1 MQVSHS
7 RVETFK
13 QCGMKYKFR
22 YVDGLETYFNGD
34 PANPLI
40 IGTALH
46 TGIEKDVKTAIEEYF
61 SNYPVI
67 TDQNEEEAIKLAAII
82 PKCKAVLPEGIYE
95 QKIECPEFIG
105 FIDLLVPVGKD
116 TFDLY
121 DFKYSNNVK
130 NYLESGQLHEY
141 KFYFEKTTGK
151 KIRDLYFMFAPK
163 VAIRMKKTETP
174 ETFRLRLRD
183 ELKDKEPQIIKVE
196 YDVEKVK
203 AFLQNAKECR
213 GATKFEKSPSRLC
226 DWCDYKDY
234 CETGDDLMI
243 LPKNERKTNEK
254 ASYKKIWLYG
264 LPFSGKTYLANKFPN
279 VLMLNTDGNVK
290 YVDAPCVPIKDEV
303 TVEGRMTKRT
313 FAWDI
318 FKDTIA
324 ELEKKQ
330 NDFETIVVDLLE
342 DTYEHC
348 RLWCYDH
355 LGIEHESD
363 NSFKAWDFVR
373 TEFLSTIKK
382 LMNLDYNIVLIS
394 HEDSSKDI
402 TKKSGDKI
410 TAIKPNINDKVALK
424 IAGMV
429 DIVGRV
435 INDDG
440 NRTISFKTN
449 EVIFGGGRLALKALD
464 IPCDYKDLIA
474 VYDSVNTVE
483 KPAARASKPAPKQEA
498 PKVEENEKGYPK
510 DWDEQ
515 DDNKVHYWKHTSG
528 AYYVQAIGQTFSDMG
543 IDESDCVE
551 ISEADYKKALEAEPK
566 VLKTTKADAENAG
579 YPETATANPTET
591 PRRTRRV
598 RNA

>member
-1 MQVSHS
+1 MVQVSHS
-7 RVETFK
+7 RIETFK
-13 QCGMKYKFR
+13 QCGYKYKLR
-22 YVDGLETYFNGD
+22 YVDELKTYFNGD

-46 TGIEKDVKTAIEEYF
+46 TGIEKDVKTAVDEYY
-61 SNYPVI
+61 SHYPVI
-67 TDQNEEEAIKLAAII
+67 TDQNVEEVIKLEAII
-82 PKCKAVLPEGIYE
+82 PKCKAILPDGIYE
-95 QKIECPEFIG
+95 RKIECPEFVG
-105 FIDLLVPVGKD
+105 FIDLLVKVGEGVY
-116 TFDLY
+116 DLY

-141 KFYFEKTTGK
+141 KHYFERTTGE

-163 VAIRMKKTETP
+163 VAIRMKKDETP
-174 ETFRLRLRD
+174 EDFRKRLRE
-183 ELKDKEPQIIKVE
+183 ELAGKEPQLVKVD
-196 YDVEKVK
+196 YNPEKVVD
-203 AFLQNAKECR
+203 FLRNAKECR
-213 GATKFEKSPSRLC
+213 TATKFEKNESRLC
-226 DWCDYKDY
+226 DWCDYKEY
-234 CETGDDLMI
+234 CQTGDDLMI
-243 LPKNERKTNEK
+243 LPKNERKTNAK
-254 ASYKKIWLYG
+254 ANYKKIWLYG

-290 YVDAPCVPIKDEV
+290 YIDAPCVAIRDEV
-303 TVEGRMTKRT
+303 SVEGRMTKRV
-313 FAWDI
+313 FAWDL
-318 FKDTIA
+318 FKQTIA

-373 TEFLSTIKK
+373 TEFLSVIKR
-382 LMNLDYNIVLIS
+382 LMNTDYNIVLIS

-435 INDDG
+435 INEDG

-464 IPCDYKDLIA
+464 IPCEYDDLVK
-474 VYDSVNTVE
+474 VYANVKTVE
-483 KPAARASKPAPKQEA
+483 APAPKSA
-498 PKVEENEKGYPK
+498 PAEKVEENEKGYPK
-510 DWDEQ
+510 DWDDEEE
-515 DDNKVHYWKHTSG
+515 NTERYYLHSG
-528 AYYVQAIGQTFSDMG
+528 GGAFVRAVGQTFEDMG
-543 IDESDCVE
+543 IDEEDCVE
-551 ISEADYKKALEAEPK
+551 ISKEKYLKMLEKEALTDVEPK
-566 VLKTTKADAENAG
+566 AEKAI
-579 YPETATANPTET
+579 ETATANPTET
-591 PRRTRRV
+591 PAPRRTRRV

>member
-7 RVETFK
+7 RIETFK
-13 QCGMKYKFR
+13 QCGYKYKLR
-22 YVDGLETYFNGD
+22 YVDKLQTYFNGD

-46 TGIEKDVKTAIEEYF
+46 TGIEKDVKTAIAEYY

-67 TDQNEEEAIKLAAII
+67 TDQNVEEAIKLEAII
-82 PKCKAVLPEGIYE
+82 PKCKAVLPDGIYE
-95 QKIECPEFIG
+95 RKIECAEFIG
-105 FIDLLVPVGKD
+105 FIDLLVEVEKGVY
-116 TFDLY
+116 DLY

-141 KFYFEKTTGK
+141 KHYFERTTGE

-183 ELKDKEPQIIKVE
+183 ELADKEPQIVKVE
-196 YDVEKVK
+196 YDPNKVVD
-203 AFLQNAKECR
+203 FLRSAKECR
-213 GATKFEKSPSRLC
+213 TATKFEKNESRLC
-226 DWCDYKDY
+226 DWCDYKEY
-234 CETGDDLMI
+234 CQTGDDLMI
-243 LPKNERKTNEK
+243 LPKNERKTNAK
-254 ASYKKIWLYG
+254 ANYKKIWLYG

-290 YVDAPCVPIKDEV
+290 YIDAPCVAIRDEV
-303 TVEGRMTKRT
+303 SVEGRMTKRV
-313 FAWDI
+313 FAWDL
-318 FKDTIA
+318 FKQTIA

-373 TEFLSTIKK
+373 TEFLSVIKR
-382 LMNLDYNIVLIS
+382 LMNTDYNIVLIS

-435 INDDG
+435 LNEDG

-449 EVIFGGGRLALKALD
+449 EVIFGGGRLTLKALD
-464 IPCDYKDLIA
+464 IPCEYKDLVD
-474 VYDSVNTVE
+474 VYASVATVE
-483 KPAARASKPAPKQEA
+483 APATKREPA
-498 PKVEENEKGYPK
+498 EKSTEYPK
-510 DWDEQ
+510 DWDEVKA

-528 AYYVQAIGQTFSDMG
+528 ACYVQAVGQTFADMG
-543 IDESDCVE
+543 IDAEDCVE
-551 ISEADYKKALEAEPK
+551 ISESEYKKALEAETPARTT
-566 VLKTTKADAENAG
+566 VTTKADAERAG
-579 YPETATANPTET
+579 YSEAETATATPT

>member
-7 RVETFK
+7 RIETFK
-13 QCGMKYKFR
+13 QCGYKYKLR
-22 YVDGLETYFNGD
+22 YVDKLETYFNGD

-46 TGIEKDVKTAIEEYF
+46 TGIEKDVKTAIAEYY

-67 TDQNEEEAIKLAAII
+67 TDQNVEEAIKLEAII
-82 PKCKAVLPEGIYE
+82 PKCKAVLPDGIYE
-95 QKIECPEFIG
+95 RKIVCAEFIG
-105 FIDLLVPVGKD
+105 FIDLLVEVEKGVY
-116 TFDLY
+116 DLY

-141 KFYFEKTTGK
+141 KHYFERTTGE

-163 VAIRMKKTETP
+163 VAIRMKKDETP
-174 ETFRLRLRD
+174 EDFRKRLRA
-183 ELKDKEPQIIKVE
+183 ELADKEPQLVKVD
-196 YDVEKVK
+196 YNPDKVVE
-203 AFLQNAKECR
+203 FLRSAKECR
-213 GATKFEKSPSRLC
+213 TATKFEKNESRLC
-226 DWCDYKDY
+226 DWCDYKEY
-234 CETGDDLMI
+234 CQTGDDLMI
-243 LPKNERKTNEK
+243 LPKNERKTNAK
-254 ASYKKIWLYG
+254 ANYKKIWLYG

-290 YVDAPCVPIKDEV
+290 YIDAPCVAIRDEV
-303 TVEGRMTKRT
+303 SVEGRMTKRV
-313 FAWDI
+313 FAWDL
-318 FKDTIA
+318 FKQTIA

-373 TEFLSTIKK
+373 TEFLSVIKR
-382 LMNLDYNIVLIS
+382 LMNTDYNIVLIS

-449 EVIFGGGRLALKALD
+449 EVIFGGGRLTLKALD
-464 IPCDYKDLIA
+464 IPCEYKDLVD
-474 VYDSVNTVE
+474 VYASVATVE
-483 KPAARASKPAPKQEA
+483 APATKRAPAEKA
-498 PKVEENEKGYPK
+498 PEYPK
-510 DWDEQ
+510 EWEDAKLDE
-515 DDNKVHYWKHTSG
+515 NVPHYWKHVSG
-528 AYYVQAIGQTFSDMG
+528 ACYVQAIGQTFADLG
-543 IDESDCVE
+543 IDAEDCVE
-551 ISEADYKKALEAEPK
+551 ISEAEYKKALEGETEKAVETPAAKAE
-566 VLKTTKADAENAG
+566 T
-579 YPETATANPTET
+579 PETPA

>member
-7 RVETFK
+7 RIETFK
-13 QCGMKYKFR
+13 QCGYKYKLR
-22 YVDGLETYFNGD
+22 YVDELKTYFNGD

-46 TGIEKDVKTAIEEYF
+46 TGIEKDVKTAIAEYY

-67 TDQNEEEAIKLAAII
+67 TDQNVEEAIKLEAII
-82 PKCKAVLPEGIYE
+82 PKCKAVLPDGIYE
-95 QKIECPEFIG
+95 RKIECAEFIG
-105 FIDLLVPVGKD
+105 FIDLLVEVEKGVY
-116 TFDLY
+116 DLY

-130 NYLESGQLHEY
+130 NYLAGGQLHEY
-141 KFYFEKTTGK
+141 KHYFERTTGE

-183 ELKDKEPQIIKVE
+183 ELADKEPQIVKVE
-196 YDVEKVK
+196 YDPNKVVD
-203 AFLQNAKECR
+203 FLRSAKECR
-213 GATKFEKSPSRLC
+213 TATKFEKNESRLC
-226 DWCDYKDY
+226 DWCDYKEY
-234 CETGDDLMI
+234 CQTGDDLMI
-243 LPKNERKTNEK
+243 LPKNERKTNAK
-254 ASYKKIWLYG
+254 ANYKKIWLYG

-290 YVDAPCVPIKDEV
+290 YIDAPCVAIRDEV
-303 TVEGRMTKRT
+303 SVEGRMTKRV
-313 FAWDI
+313 FAWDL
-318 FKDTIA
+318 FKQTIA

-373 TEFLSTIKK
+373 TEFLSTIKR
-382 LMNLDYNIVLIS
+382 LMNTDYNIVLIS

-435 INDDG
+435 LNEDG

-449 EVIFGGGRLALKALD
+449 EVIFGGGRLALKTLD
-464 IPCDYKDLIA
+464 IPCEYKNLVD
-474 VYDSVNTVE
+474 VYANVATVE
-483 KPAARASKPAPKQEA
+483 TPATKSAPTE
-498 PKVEENEKGYPK
+498 KVEENEKGYPK
-510 DWDEQ
+510 DWDDEEE
-515 DDNKVHYWKHTSG
+515 NKERYWLHSG
-528 AYYVQAIGQTFSDMG
+528 GGACYVQAVGQTFADMG
-543 IDESDCVE
+543 IDAEDCVE
-551 ISEADYKKALEAEPK
+551 ISESEYKKALEAETPARTT
-566 VLKTTKADAENAG
+566 VTTKADAERAG
-579 YPETATANPTET
+579 YSEAETATATPA

>member
-7 RVETFK
+7 RIETFK
-13 QCGMKYKFR
+13 QCGYKYKLR
-22 YVDGLETYFNGD
+22 YVDGLKTYFNGD

-40 IGTALH
+40 VGTALH
-46 TGIEKDVKTAIEEYF
+46 TGIEKDVKTAIAEYY

-67 TDQNEEEAIKLAAII
+67 TDQNVEEAIKLEAII
-82 PKCKAVLPEGIYE
+82 PKCRAVLPDGIYE
-95 QKIECPEFIG
+95 RKIESPEFIG
-105 FIDLLVPVGKD
+105 FIDLLVPVAEGVY
-116 TFDLY
+116 DLY

-141 KFYFEKTTGK
+141 KYFFERTTGE

-174 ETFRLRLRD
+174 EDFRKRLRA
-183 ELKDKEPQIIKVE
+183 ELADKEPQLVKVD
-196 YDVEKVK
+196 YNPDKVVE
-203 AFLQNAKECR
+203 FLRSAKDCR
-213 GATKFEKSPSRLC
+213 MATNFEKKPCRLC
-226 DWCDYKDY
+226 DWCDYQAY

-243 LPKNERKTNEK
+243 LPKNERKTNDK
-254 ASYKKIWLYG
+254 ANYKKIWLYG

-290 YVDAPCVPIKDEV
+290 YVDAPCVAIRDEV
-303 TVEGRMTKRT
+303 SVEGRMTKRK
-313 FAWDI
+313 FAWDL
-318 FKDTIA
+318 FKETIA

-382 LMNLDYNIVLIS
+382 LMNLDYNIVVIS

-424 IAGMV
+424 VAGMV

-435 INDDG
+435 INEDG

-464 IPCDYKDLIA
+464 IPCEYDDLVD
-474 VYDSVNTVE
+474 VYASVATVE
-483 KPAARASKPAPKQEA
+483 KPAARPAPKKEPA
-498 PKVEENEKGYPK
+498 KVEENEQGYPK
-510 DWDEQ
+510 DWEEPNDG
-515 DDNKVHYWKHTSG
+515 KVHYWKHVSG
-528 AYYVQAIGQTFSDMG
+528 ACYVQAVGQAFADMG
-543 IDESDCVE
+543 IDAEDCVE
-551 ISEADYKKALEAEPK
+551 ISEAEYNAQLEAEVKP
-566 VLKTTKADAENAG
+566 AEK
-579 YPETATANPTET
+579 PVETATAKPTET
-591 PRRTRRV
+591 AAPRRTRRV
-598 RNA
+598 RGA

>member
-7 RVETFK
+7 RIETFK
-13 QCGMKYKFR
+13 RCGYKYKLR
-22 YVDGLETYFNGD
+22 YVDKLQTYFNGD

-46 TGIEKDVKTAIEEYF
+46 TGIEKDVKTAIAEYY

-67 TDQNEEEAIKLAAII
+67 TDQNVEEAMKLEAII
-82 PKCKAVLPEGIYE
+82 PKCKAVLPDGIYE
-95 QKIECPEFIG
+95 RKIECAEFIG
-105 FIDLLVPVGKD
+105 FIDLLVEVEKGVY
-116 TFDLY
+116 DLY

-141 KFYFEKTTGK
+141 KHYFERTTGE

-174 ETFRLRLRD
+174 EDFRRRLRE
-183 ELKDKEPQIIKVE
+183 ELADKEPQLVKVD
-196 YDVEKVK
+196 YNPDKVVE
-203 AFLQNAKECR
+203 FLRSAKECR
-213 GATKFEKSPSRLC
+213 TATKFEKNESRLC
-226 DWCDYKDY
+226 DWCDYKEY
-234 CETGDDLMI
+234 CQTGDDLMI
-243 LPKNERKTNEK
+243 LPKNERKTNAK
-254 ASYKKIWLYG
+254 ANYKKIWLYG

-290 YVDAPCVPIKDEV
+290 YIDAPCVAIRDEV
-303 TVEGRMTKRT
+303 SVEGRMTKRV
-313 FAWDI
+313 FAWDL
-318 FKDTIA
+318 FKQTIA

-373 TEFLSTIKK
+373 TEFLSVIKR
-382 LMNLDYNIVLIS
+382 LMNTDYNIVLIS

-435 INDDG
+435 LNEDG

-449 EVIFGGGRLALKALD
+449 EVIFGGGRLSLKALD
-464 IPCDYKDLIA
+464 IPCEYKNLVD
-474 VYDSVNTVE
+474 VYANVATVE
-483 KPAARASKPAPKQEA
+483 APATKSAPAA
-498 PKVEENEKGYPK
+498 KVEENEKGYPK

-515 DDNKVHYWKHTSG
+515 DDNKVRYWKRISG
-528 AYYVQAIGQTFSDMG
+528 GAFVQAIGQTFEDMG
-543 IDESDCVE
+543 VDPEDCEE
-551 ISEADYKKALEAEPK
+551 ISRVEYEMILGAEAKKVTSKP
-566 VLKTTKADAENAG
+566 V
-579 YPETATANPTET
+579 ETATANPTET
-591 PRRTRRV
+591 PAPRRTRRV

>member
-7 RVETFK
+7 RIETFK
-13 QCGMKYKFR
+13 QCAYKFKLR
-22 YVDGLETYFNGD
+22 YIDGLETYFNGD

-40 IGTALH
+40 VGTALH
-46 TGIEKDVKTAIEEYF
+46 TGIEKDVKTAVAEYYA
-61 SNYPVI
+61 NYPVA
-67 TDQNEEEAIKLAAII
+67 TDQNIEEVIKLEAII
-82 PKCKAVLPEGIYE
+82 PKCKAVLPPGEYE
-95 QKIECPEFIG
+95 RKIECPEFIG
-105 FIDLLVPVGKD
+105 YIDLLVEVEKGVY
-116 TFDLY
+116 DLY

-130 NYLESGQLHEY
+130 NYLQSGQLHEY
-141 KFYFEKTTGK
+141 KYFFERTTGE

-174 ETFRLRLRD
+174 EDFRKRLRL
-183 ELKDKEPQIIKVE
+183 ELADKEPQLVKVD
-196 YDVEKVK
+196 YDPNKVVE
-203 AFLQNAKECR
+203 FLRSAKECR
-213 GATKFEKSPSRLC
+213 MATNFEKSPSRLC
-226 DWCDYKDY
+226 DWCDYKNF
-234 CETGDDLMI
+234 CETGDDLMV
-243 LPKNERKTNEK
+243 LPKNERKQN
-254 ASYKKIWLYG
+254 ARANYKKIWLYG

-290 YVDAPCVPIKDEV
+290 YIDAPCVAIRDEV
-303 TVEGRMTKRT
+303 TVEGRMTKRV
-313 FAWDI
+313 FAWDL
-318 FKDTIA
+318 FKDTIS

-373 TEFLSTIKK
+373 TEFLSTIKR
-382 LMNLDYNIVLIS
+382 LMNLDYNIIVIS

-424 IAGMV
+424 VAGMV

-449 EVIFGGGRLALKALD
+449 EVIFGGGRLELKALD
-464 IPCDYKDLIA
+464 IPCEYDELVK
-474 VYDSVNTVE
+474 VYESVKTVE
-483 KPAARASKPAPKQEA
+483 AEPVRAARKPAAEPAKPAEPAEGA
-498 PKVEENEKGYPK
+498 NGYPET
-510 DWDEQ
+510 WDDAES
-515 DDNKVHYWKHTSG
+515 DDNKVHYWKSSSG
-528 AYYVQAIGQTFSDMG
+528 VYHVQAIGQTLDDIGVDPSNL
-543 IDESDCVE
+543 VE
-551 ISEADYKKALEAEPK
+551 VSEAEYKMALEAESAP
-566 VLKTTKADAENAG
+566 V
-579 YPETATANPTET
+579 ETATANPTET

-598 RNA
+598 RGA

>member
-13 QCGMKYKFR
+13 QCGYKYKLR
-22 YVDGLETYFNGD
+22 YVDKLVTYFDGD

-46 TGIEKDVKTAIEEYF
+46 TGIEKDVKTAVAEYYAH
-61 SNYPVI
+61 YPVA
-67 TDQNEEEAIKLAAII
+67 TDQNIEEVIKLETII
-82 PKCKAVLPEGIYE
+82 PKCKAVLPPGIYE
-95 QKIECPEFIG
+95 RKIECPEFIG
-105 FIDLLVPVGKD
+105 FIDLLVPVGEGVY
-116 TFDLY
+116 DLY

-130 NYLESGQLHEY
+130 NYLQSGQLHEY
-141 KFYFEKTTGK
+141 KYFFERTTGE

-174 ETFRLRLRD
+174 EDFRKRLRL
-183 ELKDKEPQIIKVE
+183 ELADKEPQLVKVE
-196 YDVEKVK
+196 YDTDKVVE
-203 AFLQNAKECR
+203 FLRSAKECR
-213 GATKFEKSPSRLC
+213 MATNFDKAPSRLC

-234 CETGDDLMI
+234 CTKGDDLMI
-243 LPKNERKTNEK
+243 LPKNERKQN
-254 ASYKKIWLYG
+254 ARANYKKIWLYG

-290 YVDAPCVPIKDEV
+290 YIDAPCVAIRDEV
-303 TVEGRMTKRT
+303 TVEGRMTKRV
-313 FAWDI
+313 FAWDL
-318 FKDTIA
+318 FKETIV

-373 TEFLSTIKK
+373 TEFLSTIKR
-382 LMNLDYNIVLIS
+382 LMNLDYNIIVIS
-394 HEDSSKDI
+394 HEDSSKDV

-424 IAGMV
+424 VAGMV

-449 EVIFGGGRLALKALD
+449 EVIFGGGRLELKALD
-464 IPCDYKDLIA
+464 IPCDYDELVK
-474 VYDSVNTVE
+474 VYDSVKTVE
-483 KPAARASKPAPKQEA
+483 NVEKREPKKEAAKEP
-498 PKVEENEKGYPK
+498 VENSKGYPEN
-510 DWDEQ
+510 WDNVESEE
-515 DDNKVHYWKHTSG
+515 NKIHYWKHLSG
-528 AYYVQAIGQTFSDMG
+528 AYYVQAIGQTFDDMG
-543 IDESDCVE
+543 VDPSDLVE
-551 ISEADYKKALEAEPK
+551 VSEAEYKKALETPANPP
-566 VLKTTKADAENAG
+566 V
-579 YPETATANPTET
+579 ETATAKPTET
-591 PRRTRRV
+591 PAPRRTRRT

>member
-7 RVETFK
+7 RIETFK
-13 QCGMKYKFR
+13 QCGYKYKLR
-22 YVDGLETYFNGD
+22 YVDKLQTYFNGD

-40 IGTALH
+40 VGTALH
-46 TGIEKDVKTAIEEYF
+46 TGIEKDVKTAIAEYY

-67 TDQNEEEAIKLAAII
+67 TDQNVEEAIKLEAII
-82 PKCKAVLPEGIYE
+82 PKCKAVLPDGIYE
-95 QKIECPEFIG
+95 RKIECAEFIG
-105 FIDLLVPVGKD
+105 FIDLLVEVEKGVY
-116 TFDLY
+116 DLY

-141 KFYFEKTTGK
+141 KHYFERTTGE

-174 ETFRLRLRD
+174 EDFRRRLRE
-183 ELKDKEPQIIKVE
+183 ELADKEPQLVKVD
-196 YDVEKVK
+196 YNPDKVVE
-203 AFLQNAKECR
+203 FLRSAKECR
-213 GATKFEKSPSRLC
+213 TATKFEKNESRLC
-226 DWCDYKDY
+226 DWCDYKEY
-234 CETGDDLMI
+234 CQTGDDLMI
-243 LPKNERKTNEK
+243 LPKNERKTNAK
-254 ASYKKIWLYG
+254 ANYKKIWLYG

-290 YVDAPCVPIKDEV
+290 YIDAPCVAIRDEV
-303 TVEGRMTKRT
+303 SVEGRMTKRV
-313 FAWDI
+313 FAWDL
-318 FKDTIA
+318 FKQTIA

-373 TEFLSTIKK
+373 TEFLSTIKR
-382 LMNLDYNIVLIS
+382 LMNTDYNIVLIS

-435 INDDG
+435 LNEDG

-449 EVIFGGGRLALKALD
+449 EVIFGGGRLSLKALD
-464 IPCDYKDLIA
+464 IPCEYKNLVD
-474 VYDSVNTVE
+474 VYANVATVE
-483 KPAARASKPAPKQEA
+483 APATKSAPAA
-498 PKVEENEKGYPK
+498 KVEENEKGYPK

-515 DDNKVHYWKHTSG
+515 DDNKVRYWKHISG
-528 AYYVQAIGQTFSDMG
+528 GAFVQAIGQTFEDMG

-551 ISEADYKKALEAEPK
+551 ISEAEYKKMLEKEQLTDVEKAVETPAAKAETP
-566 VLKTTKADAENAG
+566 
-579 YPETATANPTET
+579 ET

>member
-7 RVETFK
+7 RIETFK
-13 QCGMKYKFR
+13 QCGYKYKLR
-22 YVDGLETYFNGD
+22 YVDKLKTYFDGD

-46 TGIEKDVKTAIEEYF
+46 TGIEKDVKTAIAEYY

-67 TDQNEEEAIKLAAII
+67 TDQNVEEAIKLEAII
-82 PKCKAVLPEGIYE
+82 PKCKAVLPDGIYE
-95 QKIECPEFIG
+95 HKIECAEFIG
-105 FIDLLVPVGKD
+105 YIDLLVEVEKGVY
-116 TFDLY
+116 DLY

-130 NYLESGQLHEY
+130 NYLAGGQLHEY
-141 KFYFEKTTGK
+141 KHYFERTTGE

-174 ETFRLRLRD
+174 EDFRKRLRA
-183 ELKDKEPQIIKVE
+183 ELADKEPQLVKVE
-196 YDVEKVK
+196 YDPDKVVD
-203 AFLQNAKECR
+203 FLRSAKECR
-213 GATKFEKSPSRLC
+213 TATKFEKNESRLC
-226 DWCDYKDY
+226 DWCDYKEY
-234 CETGDDLMI
+234 CQTGDDLMI
-243 LPKNERKTNEK
+243 LPKNERKTNAK
-254 ASYKKIWLYG
+254 ANYKKIWLYG

-290 YVDAPCVPIKDEV
+290 YIDAPCVAIRDEV
-303 TVEGRMTKRT
+303 TVEGRMTKRV
-313 FAWDI
+313 FAWDL
-318 FKDTIA
+318 FKQTIA

-373 TEFLSTIKK
+373 TEFLSVIKR
-382 LMNLDYNIVLIS
+382 LMNTDYNIVLIS

-435 INDDG
+435 LNEDG

-449 EVIFGGGRLALKALD
+449 EVIFGGGRLSLKALD
-464 IPCDYKDLIA
+464 IPCEYKDLVE
-474 VYDSVNTVE
+474 VYANVATVE
-483 KPAARASKPAPKQEA
+483 APATKSAPA
-498 PKVEENEKGYPK
+498 EKAEKEPEYPK
-510 DWDEQ
+510 EWDEQ
-515 DDNKVHYWKHTSG
+515 DDNKVHYWKHISG
-528 AYYVQAIGQTFSDMG
+528 ACYVQAIGQTFEDLG
-543 IDESDCVE
+543 IDAEDCVE
-551 ISEADYKKALEAEPK
+551 ISESEYKKSLEVEAE
-566 VLKTTKADAENAG
+566 KAVETPAAKAET
-579 YPETATANPTET
+579 PETPA
-591 PRRTRRV
+591 RRTRRV

>member
-1 MQVSHS
+1 MNGQVSHS

-13 QCGMKYKFR
+13 QCGYKYKLR
-22 YVDGLETYFNGD
+22 YVDKLETYFNGD

-46 TGIEKDVKTAIEEYF
+46 TGIEKDVKTAIAEYY

-67 TDQNEEEAIKLAAII
+67 TDQNVEEAIKLEAII
-82 PKCKAVLPEGIYE
+82 PKCKAVLPDGMYE
-95 QKIECPEFIG
+95 RKIECAEFIG
-105 FIDLLVPVGKD
+105 FIDLLVEVEKGVY
-116 TFDLY
+116 DLY

-141 KFYFEKTTGK
+141 KYYFERTTGE

-174 ETFRLRLRD
+174 EDFRKRLRA
-183 ELKDKEPQIIKVE
+183 ELADKEPQLVKVE
-196 YDVEKVK
+196 YDPDKVVE
-203 AFLQNAKECR
+203 FLRSAKECR
-213 GATKFEKSPSRLC
+213 TATKFEKNESRLC

-234 CETGDDLMI
+234 CQTGDDLMI
-243 LPKNERKTNEK
+243 LPKNERKTNAK
-254 ASYKKIWLYG
+254 ANYKKIWLYG

-290 YVDAPCVPIKDEV
+290 YIDAPCVAIRDEV
-303 TVEGRMTKRT
+303 TVEGRMTKRV
-313 FAWDI
+313 FAWDL
-318 FKDTIA
+318 FKQTIA

-373 TEFLSTIKK
+373 TEFLSTIKR
-382 LMNLDYNIVLIS
+382 LMNTDYNIVLIS

-435 INDDG
+435 LNEDG

-464 IPCDYKDLIA
+464 IPCEYKDLID
-474 VYDSVNTVE
+474 VYANVATVE
-483 KPAARASKPAPKQEA
+483 APATKSAPAT
-498 PKVEENEKGYPK
+498 KVEENEKDYPK

-515 DDNKVHYWKHTSG
+515 DDNKVHYWKNISG
-528 AYYVQAIGQTFSDMG
+528 ACYVQAIGQTFEDLG
-543 IDESDCVE
+543 IDAEDCVE
-551 ISEADYKKALEAEPK
+551 ISENEYKKSLEVESEKAVETPAAKAE
-566 VLKTTKADAENAG
+566 T
-579 YPETATANPTET
+579 PETPA
-591 PRRTRRV
+591 RRTRRV

>member
-13 QCGMKYKFR
+13 QCAYKFKLR
-22 YVDGLETYFNGD
+22 YVEGLETYFNGD

-40 IGTALH
+40 VGTALH
-46 TGIEKDVKTAIEEYF
+46 TGIEKDVKTAIEEYY

-67 TDQNEEEAIKLAAII
+67 TDLNVEEAIKLEAII
-82 PKCKAVLPEGIYE
+82 PKCRAALPAGEYE
-95 QKIECPEFIG
+95 RKIECDEFIG
-105 FIDLLVPVGKD
+105 FIDLLVPVAEGVY
-116 TFDLY
+116 DLY

-141 KFYFEKTTGK
+141 KHYFERTTGE

-174 ETFRLRLRD
+174 EDFRKRLRA
-183 ELKDKEPQIIKVE
+183 ELADKEPQLVKVE
-196 YDVEKVK
+196 YNPDKVVE
-203 AFLQNAKECR
+203 FLRSAKECR
-213 GATKFEKSPSRLC
+213 TATKFEKNESRLC
-226 DWCDYKDY
+226 DWCEYKEY
-234 CETGDDLMI
+234 CQTGDDLMI

-424 IAGMV
+424 VAGMV

-483 KPAARASKPAPKQEA
+483 KPAARASKPAS
-498 PKVEENEKGYPK
+498 KVEENEKGYPK
-510 DWDEQ
+510 NWDEQ

-528 AYYVQAIGQTFSDMG
+528 ACFIQAVGQSLEDIGLDPTDV
-543 IDESDCVE
+543 EE
-551 ISEADYKKALEAEPK
+551 ISKEEYEKLLNAEAEK
-566 VLKTTKADAENAG
+566 VSSR
-579 YPETATANPTET
+579 PVETATANPTET

-598 RNA
+598 RGA